1 MKRAKKKKVQAAEPG
16 PVIELNIGDTKNEE
30 KIIDAALSQ
39 PLVVVPASS
48 APPDGLQQELDAALV
63 EVHEF
68 GLAEQFT
75 LKEMRNAEKKYD
87 VASLK
92 NDAALARLERQCKA
106 KDRKQRPSSS
116 DIYEIMLK
124 EHEKLSAA
132 RISCLE
138 TQLTHCQV
146 DRAVWE
152 AKVAARDVRIRML
165 QRDIRRLKKSQL
177 RRPRVR
183 AEE

>member
-1 MKRAKKKKVQAAEPG
+1 MKRAKKKVQAAEPG
-16 PVIELNIGDTKNEE
+16 AGPAIELSIGDTKNEE

-48 APPDGLQQELDAALV
+48 APPDALQQELDAALV

-92 NDAALARLERQCKA
+92 NDAALARLERRCKR
-106 KDRKQRPSSS
+106 RKTENNGQVAL
-116 DIYEIMLK
+116 IY
-124 EHEKLSAA
+124 S
-132 RISCLE
+132 RSC
-138 TQLTHCQV
+138 
-146 DRAVWE
+146 
-152 AKVAARDVRIRML
+152 
-165 QRDIRRLKKSQL
+165 
-177 RRPRVR
+177 
-183 AEE
+183 